1 LAQHASH
8 ARGTLLGFSRHAAIV
23 SKLKSSTRIWLV
35 IIEFVS
41 LGLRDL
47 RGTTG
52 ITAASETT
60 AFAVAVAGK
69 THAATC
75 RKYLQIWFLQIK

>member
-1 LAQHASH
+1 V
-8 ARGTLLGFSRHAAIV
+8 T
-23 SKLKSSTRIWLV
+23 
-35 IIEFVS
+35 

-52 ITAASETT
+52 ITAALETT
-60 AFAVAVAGK
+60 AFAVAVADK

-75 RKYLQIWFLQIK
+75 RKFLQIWFLQIK